1 MDGQELAAAAVE
13 VLIGSSAHAG
23 PPGAPGDG
31 LIRLLRERL
40 GRTTIG
46 TAVLHRLDTE
56 GGGGG
61 AADIARSVLAD
72 EIARDPAF
80 GHQVHTALGARGPV
94 PPAVPTGPP
103 PQLTPPPPSYAP
115 THAAPYPPAAPYPT
129 PAGPAAPAGPPQ
141 SRPRP
146 TRARTLAVWLLGLP
160 QYLLLYVAASL
171 GESLLPSGLP
181 AAVSVLIVLASL
193 GLLAA
198 GTVLGVTAL
207 LRSSSPMLIVG
218 TVIVLLLLLDVLWI
232 RVHQLTG

>member
-1 MDGQELAAAAVE
+1 MYGPELAAAAVE
-13 VLIGSSAHAG
+13 ALIGSAARTA

-56 GGGGG
+56 GGSGG

-72 EIARDPAF
+72 EIARDPTF
-80 GHQVHTALGARGPV
+80 GQQVHTALGARGPV

-103 PQLTPPPPSYAP
+103 PRLTPPPPSYAP
-115 THAAPYPPAAPYPT
+115 THTAPYPPAAPYPT
-129 PAGPAAPAGPPQ
+129 PAGPPQ

-146 TRARTLAVWLLGLP
+146 TRARTVAVWLLGLP

-171 GESLLPSGLP
+171 GERLLPSGLP
-181 AAVSVLIVLASL
+181 AAVFVLIVVASL

-207 LRSSSPMLIVG
+207 LRSSSPMLILG
-218 TVIVLLLLLDVLWI
+218 TVIVLLLLLDALWI
-232 RVHQLTG
+232 RVQQLTG